1 MTKAVLVIMMSGL
14 SFFGFVEENQNQ
26 QQQEKL
32 SVKVNINNIES
43 DKGNVYYMIFNSEQ
57 AFNQRI
63 PLHSSLSKVEKGQ
76 TSVEFNNLE
85 TGVYA
90 ILCFYDQ
97 NENGQMD
104 FTENGIPIERYGLT
118 NNTFNYGPPSF
129 DDAKFDIND
138 ANLTFEIELIQVL

>member
-1 MTKAVLVIMMSGL
+1 MTQAVLVIMMSGL
-14 SFFGFVEENQNQ
+14 SFIGFVHENQ

-32 SVKVNINNIES
+32 SVKVNVDNIGS
-43 DKGNVYYMIFNSEQ
+43 DQGNIYYMIFNSEED
-57 AFNQRI
+57 FNNRT
-63 PLHSSLSKVEKGQ
+63 PLRSSLSKVENGQ
-76 TSVEFNNLE
+76 TSVEFKDLGK
-85 TGVYA
+85 GVYA
-90 ILCFYDQ
+90 ILCFHDQ

-129 DDAKFDIND
+129 SDAKFDISD